1 VKKLED
7 SLKDFMKL
15 EIKALEESNETL
27 GGVLLERRI
36 KETTTL
42 KKLASNSSESNMR
55 ETL

>member
-36 KETTTL
+36 KETTL